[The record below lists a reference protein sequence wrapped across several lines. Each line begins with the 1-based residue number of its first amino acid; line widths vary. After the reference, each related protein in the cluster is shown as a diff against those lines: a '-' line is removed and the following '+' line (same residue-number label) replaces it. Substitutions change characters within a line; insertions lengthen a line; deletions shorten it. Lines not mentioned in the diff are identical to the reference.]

1 MEHDRNRRLIEV
13 SLPLKAISAQSARE
27 KSIRHGHMSTLH
39 IWCVRRPL
47 AAIPDHPPRLLDLFM
62 GGGATGLEALRLG
75 RETHAVEL
83 NPVAHLIELCTP
95 PSVYTMARWLM
106 SNTFAVKDKLTTCTC
121 LPPAYP
127 LALPP
132 GGRPESP
139 IKAFKG
145 RLLE

>member
-1 MEHDRNRRLIEV
+1 MGSNGCHLIKV
-13 SLPLKAISAQSARE
+13 SLPLRAISAQSARE
-27 KSIRHGHMSTLH
+27 KSIRHGHISALH

-47 AAIPDHPPRLLDLFM
+47 AAIPDHPSRLLDLFT
-62 GGGATGLEALRLG
+62 GGGAAGLEALHLG
-75 RETHAVEL
+75 CENHALEL
-83 NPVAHLIELCTP
+83 NPVSNMTELCTL
-95 PSVYTMARWLM
+95 PSVHTVARWPL

-132 GGRPESP
+132 GGRPESA

-145 RLLE
+145 RELE

>member
-1 MEHDRNRRLIEV
+1 MNSHPTRRLIEV

-27 KSIRHGHMSTLH
+27 KSIRHGHISTLH

-47 AAIPDHPPRLLDLFM
+47 VAIPDHPPRLLDLFM

-95 PSVYTMARWLM
+95 PIVYTVARWPL
-106 SNTFAVKDKLTTCTC
+106 SNTFAAKDKLTTCTC

-127 LALPP
+127 LALPL
-132 GGRPESP
+132 GGRSESA
-139 IKAFKG
+139 IKAFVG
-145 RLLE
+145 RVLE